1 MARDPQI
8 AHETT
13 DALKA
18 TGPVCPLCERPMPAA
33 QQEAHH
39 LIPKSRGGRQTV
51 VLHRMCHRQIHALL
65 TEAELART
73 YSSIDALQAHPGVAR
88 FIAWVKDK
96 PGDFHERTR
105 PSARRR

>member
-1 MARDPQI
+1 
-8 AHETT
+8 
-13 DALKA
+13 
-18 TGPVCPLCERPMPAA
+18 MPAA

-65 TEAELART
+65 TEAELARA

-88 FIAWVKDK
+88 FIDWVKDK

-105 PSARRR
+105 PSPRRRAR